1 MISATRAMA
10 TIRKTTKRA
19 SYIINLFLA
28 DLPHTN
34 ASTNLAGFLFP
45 TEAGVNTNQSEWPSQ
60 GQF

>member
-28 DLPHTN
+28 ELPHTN
-34 ASTNLAGFLFP
+34 ASTNLAGIVFP
-45 TEAGVNTNQSEWPSQ
+45 TEAGVNTNQSE
-60 GQF
+60 